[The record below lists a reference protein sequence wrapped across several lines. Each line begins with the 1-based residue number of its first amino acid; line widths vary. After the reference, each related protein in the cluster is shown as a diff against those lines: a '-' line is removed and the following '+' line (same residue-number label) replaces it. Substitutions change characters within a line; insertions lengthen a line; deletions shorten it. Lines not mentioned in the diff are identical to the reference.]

1 MKNLVVLAMAVIF
14 ALSVPGLTLAQEKV
28 KDEGIRRFPNGKST
42 EASKPVEAQG
52 EKGITAKP
60 FTWRMGGMITA
71 VDPQAKTISIHQETI
86 YHDRVLKLEVSQ
98 KVDKELSGIKTG
110 DLVNVWVKGKVVTA
124 LNKVA

>member
-1 MKNLVVLAMAVIF
+1 
-14 ALSVPGLTLAQEKV
+14 
-28 KDEGIRRFPNGKST
+28 
-42 EASKPVEAQG
+42 
-52 EKGITAKP
+52 
-60 FTWRMGGMITA
+60 MGGMITA